1 MLSILQRRCSEFFSL
16 YFIDVLQMQKIILAK
31 VDKHVLLLLRI
42 ELAYHLLDYLSG
54 ESLVKDSVVEF
65 KNSSGD
71 ISDKEKSI
79 AFYLVFFLHSRD
91 YACNLSSTEKISM
104 KSLELNENKKCT
116 SFRTEIGTKLPNF
129 GPNC

>member
-1 MLSILQRRCSEFFSL
+1 
-16 YFIDVLQMQKIILAK
+16 MQKIILAK

-104 KSLELNENKKCT
+104 KSLELTENKKCT